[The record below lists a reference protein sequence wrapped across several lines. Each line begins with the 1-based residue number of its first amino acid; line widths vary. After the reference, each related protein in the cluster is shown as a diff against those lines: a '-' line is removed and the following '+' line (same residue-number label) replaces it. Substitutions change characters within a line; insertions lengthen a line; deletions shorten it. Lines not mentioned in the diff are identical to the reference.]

1 MRLWCGQYRP
11 VDRATVVDCSGH
23 AYRSS
28 SNFLR
33 YQPVTEDREHV
44 NFLCGCQGILFGDTV
59 PFLQAATAASGG
71 GVLGD
76 EDRVV
81 PHRGLLA
88 VVRWIGGGETLL
100 DEFLAV
106 RHHGVQPLALEV
118 FRFSGTEAE
127 PATEGGTSQSLE
139 NMIQIAVHRRS
150 PLHQALLTEL
160 AHVVPSP
167 SLDSPAIQASVSCE
181 PAPREVRH
189 KEPSRW

>member
-11 VDRATVVDCSGH
+11 VDRATVVECSGL

-28 SNFLR
+28 TNSLGDK
-33 YQPVTEDREHV
+33 PATEDREDV
-44 NFLCGCQGILFGDTV
+44 RLLFGCQGMPFGDRV
-59 PFLQAATAASGG
+59 PFLQAATAAGCG
-71 GVLGD
+71 AVLSD

-88 VVRWIGGGETLL
+88 VIRWIGGGETLL
-100 DEFLAV
+100 DELLPV
-106 RHHGVQPLALEV
+106 RHHGVQPLALQV
-118 FRFSGTEAE
+118 FPFSGTEAE
-127 PATEGGTSQSLE
+127 SATEGERASLSKTSSRSLF
-139 NMIQIAVHRRS
+139 IVRS